1 MRPRPRLNSARLR
14 LAGLTL
20 AGLCLAPILAGCVEL
35 SRTEKLTTHRTGM
48 TGRHMTPGKPGSTMR
63 VLPSGTSSRL
73 VPPDLPG
80 VWSHD
85 AATVKAAK
93 EGNGLP
99 PTRP

>member
-1 MRPRPRLNSARLR
+1 MALCAGIS
-14 LAGLTL
+14 AGL
-20 AGLCLAPILAGCVEL
+20 GGCVEL
-35 SRTEKLTTHRTGM
+35 SRTEKLTTHRVGM
-48 TGRHMTPGKPGSTMR
+48 TGRHMTPNQPGATLR

-85 AATVKAAK
+85 APTVKAAK
-93 EGNGLP
+93 QGAALP